1 MLTFPSVHEFN
12 TDSLILTFLPYHS
25 APIFL
30 NLLTILPEDLTPTFK
45 VLYPYKRSRINP
57 PREALVKSAAKN
69 QAFAAALNRHVLE
82 VSNLQAQ
89 HHGLLAFWAGIMTEA
104 VSEMLDSARSGRLHI
119 EKQNHE
125 DILLRFLPVLNDGL
139 AMKKVTE
146 LVVGCYMIT
155 VVFATKAALS
165 ETALD
170 SLMEAVV
177 GSWTQDTLNSGIVCL
192 SVLAQQKESP
202 TLPRKV
208 VRSVLKLENLVDLLI
223 DLSAQH
229 KITGLV
235 LGLIAGCISE
245 MQNQHALPGTDFVS
259 SVFQRGLLDDDG
271 TRRAISLILQTTAE
285 VAQNGQMTVDFQG
298 QVSELIQLLNSSD
311 KLRRLLKKA
320 TSDSGVDIA
329 SLEQSLET
337 VIDRQPVLPPSEDVE
352 MGDVA
357 DQQESDP
364 FPEILDGLAKE
375 PLYHSSFL
383 AEREPTLLDRLVQ
396 ALSLAA
402 DSPERLESFTNLLA
416 LGKARLADEPQF
428 LSFFARV
435 STGPYP
441 LRTRVAALKVMSTA
455 LNDATPVLDLQGLLP
470 YIIAALTDISTTIRR
485 EAGNLIAT
493 VVQLQRKAKKVEDPT
508 VWAKDTLYGSGSAS
522 LHLLSARDVQKV
534 IDRVLRPNLEGCVL
548 DAGHVGASIERA
560 LKSKSDSSEDTNSGE
575 LKKSLRQAFYS
586 FLCSH
591 IIQTPCFGVKL
602 RLLKIINSIDKIG
615 STVRTTELA
624 PLLETWRTFSDAE
637 VASICEKEQLVQQE
651 LDQEVL
657 TIVSHKDKEAENVV
671 LSVIEKD
678 ADTLR
683 SGFVFAA
690 FTRLGQI
697 WRRLS
702 EERQIAAAK
711 RMLDIAFHAPPT
723 VEINAKETLR
733 NVKLPEAALVDFID
747 RIPAS
752 ISKLDGQSPS
762 PKRRRTDDGSATSA
776 TAQEELDQTIDQITF
791 ILELV
796 DASSPDEHPAIV
808 PSLFQALDAI
818 YHFKSRIQSGM
829 GYLLSLALGSLLAV
843 VNRSKGSA
851 KPLFDTSVV
860 RADLV
865 VDCVRTT
872 DSPQVQNTALL
883 LVAALAVIAP
893 EMVLHSVMPIFTFM
907 GSSVLRKDDD
917 YSVMVIDQTIDQ
929 VVPALVQSLRNQKRD
944 IVAGTSELLLSF
956 TAAFDHIPSHRRQR
970 LFEALVTKLG
980 AQDFLFAVLAMLA
993 NRHGLDKNV
1002 SSLMIQLVSSLSSD
1016 VQLIVSAIVIGFLGA
1031 NTDYS
1036 FRHTRNIWTLSV
1048 TACSQDQVFRKS
1060 CLVSATRPPRPRTRW
1075 SKRSCDH
1082 WRTW

>member
-1 MLTFPSVHEFN
+1 MTLPFPLGLPLTVLSVHEFN
-12 TDSLILTFLPYHS
+12 TASLILTFLPYHS

-82 VSNLQAQ
+82 VSKLQAQ

-104 VSEMLDSARSGRLHI
+104 VSEMLDFARSGRLHV

-125 DILLRFLPVLNDGL
+125 DILLRFLPLLNDGL

-177 GSWTQDTLNSGIVCL
+177 GSWTQETLNSGMVCL

-208 VRSVLKLENLVDLLI
+208 LRSVLKLEDLVDLLI
-223 DLSAQH
+223 DLSTQH

-235 LGLIAGCISE
+235 LGLISGCISE
-245 MQNQHALPGTDFVS
+245 MQNQNTRPETDFVS
-259 SVFQRGLLDDDG
+259 SVFQKGLLDDDG
-271 TRRAISLILQTTAE
+271 TRRAISLILQATAE
-285 VAQNGQMTVDFQG
+285 VTQNGQMTLDFQG
-298 QVSELIQLLNSSD
+298 QISDLIQLLNSSD

-329 SLEQSLET
+329 SLEHSLET

-364 FPEILDGLAKE
+364 FPELMDGLAKE
-375 PLYHSSFL
+375 PLYRSSFL
-383 AEREPTLLDRLVQ
+383 AEREPALLGRLAQ
-396 ALSLAA
+396 ALSLAI
-402 DSPERLESFTNLLA
+402 DSPERLESLANLPA
-416 LGKARLADEPQF
+416 LGKDRLANDPQF

-441 LRTRVAALKVMSTA
+441 VRTRVAALKVMSTA
-455 LNDATPVLDLQGLLP
+455 LNDAAPVVDLQGLLP
-470 YIIAALTDISTTIRR
+470 YIIVALADISTTIRR
-485 EAGNLIAT
+485 EAGNLVAT
-493 VVQLQRKAKKVEDPT
+493 VVQLQRKAKKADHPT

-522 LHLLSARDVQKV
+522 LHWLSARDVQKV
-534 IDRVLRPNLEGCVL
+534 IDRVLRPNLEGYVL

-560 LKSKSDSSEDTNSGE
+560 LKSKSSDSSEDSSSAE
-575 LKKSLRQAFYS
+575 LKKSLRQSFYS

-602 RLLKIINSIDKIG
+602 RLLKIVNSVDKIG
-615 STVRTTELA
+615 STVRTTELG
-624 PLLETWRTFSDAE
+624 PLLEAWRTLSDTE
-637 VASICEKEQLVQQE
+637 ISSICEKEQLVREE

-671 LSVIEKD
+671 LSIIEN
-678 ADTLR
+678 ASDTLR

-697 WRRLS
+697 WRRLG

-711 RMLDIAFHAPPT
+711 RMLDIAFHSPPT

-733 NVKLPEAALVDFID
+733 NVKLPEAALIDFVD

-752 ISKLDGQSPS
+752 ISKLEGQSPS
-762 PKRRRTDDGSATSA
+762 PKRRRTDDGSAAST
-776 TAQEELDQTIDQITF
+776 TAQEGLDQTIDQVTF
-791 ILELV
+791 ILELA

-808 PSLFQALDAI
+808 PSLFRALDAI

-883 LVAALAVIAP
+883 LVAALAVISP

-970 LFEALVTKLG
+970 LFQALVTKLG

-1002 SSLMIQLVSSLSSD
+1002 SSLMIQLVSSLGSD
-1016 VQLIVSAIVIGFLGA
+1016 VQLIVSVLMMISSAGNPLI
-1031 NTDYS
+1031 
-1036 FRHTRNIWTLSV
+1036 TLSDV
-1048 TACSQDQVFRKS
+1048 QEIS
-1060 CLVSATRPPRPRTRW
+1060 
-1075 SKRSCDH
+1075 
-1082 WRTW
+1082 